1 MLLPPL
7 AEQVLK
13 LLNDPLATAMDQTI
27 LKLAATLL
35 SEAAMGYKEFEKL
48 DDHRLSMSD
57 KEYFSLPD
65 RFELRAGR
73 KAVPKEWELPQR
85 LAAGEES
92 ERRVKELVAQG
103 MDRFEAI
110 KMVYQWTDTVEKQ
123 RE

>member
-1 MLLPPL
+1 
-7 AEQVLK
+7 
-13 LLNDPLATAMDQTI
+13 
-27 LKLAATLL
+27 
-35 SEAAMGYKEFEKL
+35 MGYEEFEKL
-48 DDHRLSMSD
+48 DDPRLRMSD

-73 KAVPKEWELPQR
+73 KAVPKEWEIPQR

-103 MDRFEAI
+103 TDRFKAM
-110 KMVYQWTDTVEKQ
+110 KTVYQWTDTIEKQ